1 MKKIISFI
9 VILIPLMSFSQ
20 KKTSEFEFKKNN
32 LYLKLELENRIT
44 PYAKL
49 NPVFSEGRSFVFTNR
64 DFQNSG
70 LAVGYK
76 LQFFVF
82 NNLSVN
88 FGHTFRNETVLYPIE
103 TTETSVSRITE
114 KAILTDTHFELT
126 YFIKLTRK
134 GKFHFTVGKSFM
146 NGNSDYS
153 TTEAFYTSDGE
164 FTGRSISQLDFRFLP
179 MKYEVGYNRKR
190 VEISL
195 GTYFAKETPY
205 ENFTNPTY
213 FPYFKIAY
221 NVLRM

>member
-1 MKKIISFI
+1 MKKIVLFI
-9 VILIPLMSFSQ
+9 VLILPLLCFSQ
-20 KKTSEFEFKKNN
+20 KERSEFEFKKNN
-32 LYLKLELENRIT
+32 LYLKIELENRIT
-44 PYAKL
+44 PYSKF
-49 NPVFSEGRSFVFTNR
+49 NPVFSEGSSALTNK
-64 DFQNSG
+64 DLQNSG

-103 TTETSVSRITE
+103 RPETSVSRITE
-114 KAILTDTHFELT
+114 KAILIDTHFELT
-126 YFIKLTRK
+126 YFIKLTKK

-153 TTEAFYTSDGE
+153 QTEAFYTSDGE
-164 FTGRSISQLDFRFLP
+164 LFNWSTSQLDYRFMP

-195 GTYFAKETPY
+195 GTYFTKETPY
-205 ENFTNPTY
+205 ENFINPTY